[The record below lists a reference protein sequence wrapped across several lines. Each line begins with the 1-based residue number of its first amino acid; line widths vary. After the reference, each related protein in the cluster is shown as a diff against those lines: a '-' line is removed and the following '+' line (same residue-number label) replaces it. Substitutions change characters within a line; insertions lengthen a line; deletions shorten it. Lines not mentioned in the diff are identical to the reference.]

1 MTPEPP
7 RARTRTAAAIAPDR
21 LVYLLLAL
29 GTLVAFAYR
38 ATVIGQISWD
48 GMALTNACC
57 FLATN
62 GQSARRVLSR
72 GWPAAALTTL
82 LVADLLSLLMR

>member
-7 RARTRTAAAIAPDR
+7 RTSTRTAAAIAPDR
-21 LVYLLLAL
+21 MVFLLLAL

-38 ATVIGQISWD
+38 ATVVGQISWD
-48 GMALTNACC
+48 SMAVANACC

-62 GQSARRVLSR
+62 GQWARRVLSR
-72 GWPAAALTTL
+72 PWPAAALATL